1 MNLSNF
7 TKLLC
12 VSALSLSFAT
22 QSIACTALMYRD
34 ANGNAYQA
42 RTNEYPGYQ
51 PDELTYFPVGTRIES
66 STPEGKQGLT
76 FNTKYAILGATLK
89 GMTPNAKQDV
99 VHEAVNDQGMS
110 VSLNAFTL
118 NEPGKITFPAEK
130 VLALVDFGAWSLGN
144 FKNVRELKAAIDKNE
159 IEVWLPPIPSMWNLP
174 TPAHFAYWDRN
185 GDGLVVEFTG
195 GKIVAYDNPVG
206 VMTND
211 PPFPWHLANL
221 NNYARLTNKD
231 KNNGQF
237 GALKVAAPDSG
248 GALAGLPASN
258 ISPDRFVRAAFYV
271 NYAKKAKTPDEAVQT
286 LSHVIN
292 NFDRPLDITIDEPG
306 GPGGESVA
314 SKKPTSEATYFT
326 VMNDFSRGYF
336 YIRTINMINWLR
348 FDMKK
353 LASIKTTKVVT
364 FAAINSATNLDG
376 TELFLK

>member
-1 MNLSNF
+1 MRTSDLY
-7 TKLLC
+7 KLLLA
-12 VSALSLSFAT
+12 SALSLSLAT

-34 ANGNAYQA
+34 ANGNTYQA

-51 PDELTYFPVGTRIES
+51 PDELSYFPAGTRIES

-89 GMTPNAKQDV
+89 GMTPNAKQDLI
-99 VHEAVNDQGMS
+99 HEAVNDQGMS
-110 VSLNAFTL
+110 VSLNAFTY
-118 NEPGKITFPAEK
+118 NEEGKITLPADK
-130 VLALVDFGAWSLGN
+130 VLAAVDFGAWSLGN
-144 FKNVRELKAAIDKNE
+144 FKNVRELKQAIERKD
-159 IEVWLPPIPSMWNLP
+159 IDVWLPSIPSMWNLK

-185 GDGLVVEFTG
+185 GEGLVVEFTG
-195 GKIVAYDNPVG
+195 GKVVAYDNPVG

-211 PPFPWHLANL
+211 PPFPWHLDNL
-221 NNYARLTNKD
+221 KNYARLTNMD
-231 KNNGQF
+231 KNTGQF
-237 GALKVAAPDSG
+237 GSFKVSAPDSG
-248 GALAGLPASN
+248 GALAGLPSSN
-258 ISPDRFVRAAFYV
+258 ISPDRFVKAAYYV
-271 NYAKKAKTPDEAVQT
+271 NYAKKAKTPDEAIQT

-292 NFDRPLDITIDEPG
+292 NFDRPLDITMDAPG

-314 SKKPTSEATYFT
+314 TKKPTSEATYFT

-348 FDMKK
+348 FDMNK
-353 LASIKTTKVVT
+353 LANIKSTKVVS